1 MADET
6 GNVGLAEAPAE
17 TGTETVGTG
26 QEAVGTG
33 ESTQETGDES
43 NTPQEKEGLTGKEA
57 SKGKVNLADVVKKSG
72 EALKAINPA
81 LPAAIRTAAFELSGL
96 YREFPGGLREA
107 VAAKQALSEYGGVEG
122 LKEDATTISE
132 MGTLARSFLDGKPEF
147 IDNLIKESPAAFSQI
162 MPAGLEKWR
171 QADPDM
177 YNHVQAR
184 VMMQTLDGAKFS
196 DTLSTIW
203 ERLGDDAEQK
213 PLKDAIAQM
222 WQTLDGYRKAGD
234 KAPEQKVNPQD
245 EALTRREQELAQRET
260 RALLSPIANEGK
272 RQLQT
277 VTEREMNQSYQWSA
291 TGRDVQEAVIE
302 RVRQEVIKVSSK
314 DKAFV
319 TEFER
324 LKARGDSAGLSRHVK
339 NFQDRVTPSV
349 VQRVAKLFAVKPK
362 GAGPQIVKK
371 PAGGITDTAGK
382 PAERGWEKIS
392 AQPKPSQINY
402 SAMGRSPEDMIMS
415 NKAIL
420 KDGRKVT
427 WQ

>member
-6 GNVGLAEAPAE
+6 GSIGLAETTGADTGEVVEPGAE
-17 TGTETVGTG
+17 TVETGETGAETVG
-26 QEAVGTG
+26 EVGT
-33 ESTQETGDES
+33 
-43 NTPQEKEGLTGKEA
+43 PAEKEGLTEKTPA
-57 SKGKVNLADVVKKSG
+57 KGKLNLADVVKKQG

-107 VAAKQALSEYGGVEG
+107 VAAKQTLGEYGGAEG
-122 LKEDATTISE
+122 LKETAAAIADY
-132 MGTLARSFLDGKPEF
+132 GTL
-147 IDNLIKESPAAFSQI
+147 ESLFEKGDPAFMQRLADTLPQSFSQI
-162 MPAGLEKWR
+162 MPAGLESWKK
-171 QADPDM
+171 ADPEM

-196 DTLSTIW
+196 DTLANIW
-203 ERLGDDAEQK
+203 NRLGDDAAQK
-213 PLKDAIAQM
+213 PIKDAIEQM
-222 WQTLDGYRKAGD
+222 WNTLDGYRKAGE
-234 KAPEQKVNPQD
+234 KAPERKVDPKN

-277 VTEREMNQSYQWSA
+277 ITEREMGQSYKWQE
-291 TGRDVQEAVIE
+291 TDPDIREAVMD
-302 RVRQEVIKVSSK
+302 RVRVEVVKASGK

-319 TEFER
+319 AEFER

-339 NFQDRVTPSV
+339 NFQDKITPAV

-371 PAGGITDTAGK
+371 PLANGT
-382 PAERGWEKIS
+382 
-392 AQPKPSQINY
+392 AQPAKPVAQGWARVNGQPT
-402 SAMGRSPEDMIMS
+402 AAQMDRSKTTADMILD

-427 WQ
+427 W

>member
-6 GNVGLAEAPAE
+6 GNVGLAETPAE
-17 TGTETVGTG
+17 TSTETVETG
-26 QEAVGTG
+26 QEAVGAG

-43 NTPQEKEGLTGKEA
+43 NTPQEEKGLTGKETA
-57 SKGKVNLADVVKKSG
+57 KGKVNLADVVKKSG

-107 VAAKQALSEYGGVEG
+107 VAAKQALSEYGGAEG
-122 LKEDATTISE
+122 LKETTAAIQDYGALETLFEKGDPAFIQRLADAAPQS
-132 MGTLARSFLDGKPEF
+132 
-147 IDNLIKESPAAFSQI
+147 FSQI
-162 MPAGLEKWR
+162 MPAGLETWKK
-171 QADPDM
+171 ADPDM

-234 KAPEQKVNPQD
+234 KAPERKVNPQD

-291 TGRDVQEAVIE
+291 TDRDVQEAVIE

-314 DKAFV
+314 DKSFV

-371 PAGGITDTAGK
+371 PAGGITATAGK

-402 SAMGRSPEDMIMS
+402 GAMGRSPEDMIMS

-427 WQ
+427 W